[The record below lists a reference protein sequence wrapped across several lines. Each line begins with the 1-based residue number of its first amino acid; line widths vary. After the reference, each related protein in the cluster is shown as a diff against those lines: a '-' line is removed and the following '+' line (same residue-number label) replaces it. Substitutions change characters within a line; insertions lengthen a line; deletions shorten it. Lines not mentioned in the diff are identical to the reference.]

1 MYEFVVIALGWLFV
15 ILNVKFSFLFLLI
28 QKSVVPLQCISKVI
42 HYDNMTDKLLK
53 YNKENKNINNKKL
66 MQL

>member
-1 MYEFVVIALGWLFV
+1 MIAQGGMFVN
-15 ILNVKFSFLFLLI
+15 LNVKYSFLFLLI

-53 YNKENKNINNKKL
+53 YNKENKNRNNKKL